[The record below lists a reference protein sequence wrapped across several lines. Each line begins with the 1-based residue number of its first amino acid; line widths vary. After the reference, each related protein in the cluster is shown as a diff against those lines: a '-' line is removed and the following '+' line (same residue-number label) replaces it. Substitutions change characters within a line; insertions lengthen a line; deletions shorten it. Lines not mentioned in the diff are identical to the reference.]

1 MRAHERELERAL
13 RSVTEAYPEPPAD
26 LPEGVLHAVRLG
38 DRRAGPLATLRL
50 VQAQW
55 PLIARGRLL
64 PAVAAFV
71 ALVFGSAGMLMNE
84 LDLLV
89 LTAALPVAAGLFV
102 ALLSGPGTDPAH
114 EVVSI
119 TRTPFA
125 ALVLARTTVA
135 MSVLVAVSLLASLIL
150 ALLGGQSVPTLVA
163 AWLGPTVVI
172 SAAATLVAQRVPR
185 VLTVSLTLLA
195 WAGVVT
201 GLYLELNGVWTPSV
215 SLLPLLRP
223 GGTFIAVQCLI
234 AVSLLSAA
242 WLAVDRAGAQ
252 RVRL

>member
-1 MRAHERELERAL
+1 MRAQERELERAL
-13 RSVTEAYPEPPAD
+13 RSAAVAYPEPPAE
-26 LPEGVLHAVRLG
+26 LPEAVLHAVRIEPR
-38 DRRAGPLATLRL
+38 DAGLRSTLRL

-64 PAVAAFV
+64 PAVAVFV
-71 ALVFGSAGMLMNE
+71 ALVFGSAGTLLNE

-102 ALLSGPGTDPAH
+102 ALLSGPATDPAH

-135 MSVLVAVSLLASLIL
+135 MTVLVGVSLLASLIL
-150 ALLGGQSVPTLVA
+150 ALLVGQSMPTLVA

-185 VLTVSLTLLA
+185 VLTVSLALLA
-195 WAGVVT
+195 WAVVVT
-201 GLYLELNGVWTPSV
+201 GLYLELSGVWTPSV

-223 GGTFIAVQCLI
+223 GSTFIAVQCLM

-242 WLAVDRAGAQ
+242 WLAGSRAGAQ